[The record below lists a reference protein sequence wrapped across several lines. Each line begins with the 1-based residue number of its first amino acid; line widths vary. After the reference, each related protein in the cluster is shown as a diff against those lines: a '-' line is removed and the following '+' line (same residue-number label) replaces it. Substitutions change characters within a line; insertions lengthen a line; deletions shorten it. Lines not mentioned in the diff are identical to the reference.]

1 MTTQATTPALPAVP
15 PPYRAP
21 HDPARVPEIVAALKK
36 VSPLHGLEQAE
47 YEWLANHATEVF
59 AESGAVVFRE
69 GEPATKMTVL
79 LQGEIYVRREHGGP
93 AALFIGRSGQIT
105 GVLPFSRMKAYGG
118 LGYTS
123 TATWFLEFDR
133 SLFPEM
139 VRTIPAITE
148 RVVGILLDRV
158 REITRMEQQSEKLNA
173 LGKLAGNLAHELNNP
188 ASAAQRSAAGILEEL
203 RVYGHERFNLGR
215 LCLDEQHLL
224 KVRDWQESIR
234 EQARRLGTP
243 AE

>member
-47 YEWLANHATEVF
+47 YGWLAPRGTEVF

-69 GEPATKMTVL
+69 GEPASKMTIL

-105 GVLPFSRMKAYGG
+105 GLLPYSRMKAYGG
-118 LGYTS
+118 LGHTS
-123 TATWFLEFDR
+123 GPTPGVGIDPVA
-133 SLFPEM
+133 FPE
-139 VRTIPAITE
+139 
-148 RVVGILLDRV
+148 
-158 REITRMEQQSEKLNA
+158 
-173 LGKLAGNLAHELNNP
+173 
-188 ASAAQRSAAGILEEL
+188 
-203 RVYGHERFNLGR
+203 
-215 LCLDEQHLL
+215 
-224 KVRDWQESIR
+224 
-234 EQARRLGTP
+234 
-243 AE
+243 